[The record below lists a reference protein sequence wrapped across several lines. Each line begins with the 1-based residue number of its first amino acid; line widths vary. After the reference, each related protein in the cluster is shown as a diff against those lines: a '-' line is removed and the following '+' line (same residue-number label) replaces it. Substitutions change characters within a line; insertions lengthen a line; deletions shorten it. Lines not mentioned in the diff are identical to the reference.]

1 MARPEIVPD
10 GGLTQVRLPADT
22 KAPAA
27 ARTLLL
33 SFCLG
38 RSLDARMLS
47 DAQLVLSEVVT
58 NAVVHG
64 SRAHNGGGIVVRI
77 RLDAATLRLEVQ
89 NAGITGTI
97 AANGSN
103 GNADSGFGLDLVT
116 MLSTTWGVRR
126 QADTCVW
133 VEMGRT

>member
-64 SRAHNGGGIVVRI
+64 SRADDGSGIVVRI
-77 RLDAATLRLEVQ
+77 RLDAETLRLEVQ

-103 GNADSGFGLDLVT
+103 GHADRGFGLDLVT

-133 VEMGRT
+133 VEMART